1 VASTSSAAPWRRKA
15 CLILSMSSSP
25 PSDQWIDEID
35 ASATGGAAGRS
46 IAAST
51 AEVQS
56 PSAGCATVSTVNPC
70 APAREIH
77 SSTGEV

>member
-1 VASTSSAAPWRRKA
+1 
-15 CLILSMSSSP
+15 MSSSP

-35 ASATGGAAGRS
+35 ASASGGAPGRS
-46 IAAST
+46 IASST

-56 PSAGCATVSTVNPC
+56 PSAGCVIVSTVKPC
-70 APAREIH
+70 ASARAIH